1 MKLYI
6 IFIILIVIFVLQYNS
21 QIEHFSNYKSP
32 CGNYSQLLQKVL
44 NERQMK
50 ENTKDFD
57 IFIPCSYNSCE
68 SDILAFENKTTKKKI
83 FLIDG
88 CDQVGSKMAL
98 WELLKEYYGDKANMY
113 MPESFLLDKPDDLT
127 RFSHYFK
134 ERLQINPKQM
144 YVLKN
149 YEQRQEGLKITRDYN
164 EIINGIKKGWFLV
177 QEYKYDP
184 YLISKH
190 KINFRYYLLIV
201 CKNNTIE
208 GYLHKDGFLYYTPE
222 YYDENDMTFNKHITT
237 GYIDRSIYDKNP
249 LTLEDFR
256 NHLGEKRFYWD
267 NTVNNLMSGVME
279 ALSKKICKNTKL
291 DNHIRFQ
298 LFGCDV
304 APTSKL
310 EASLMEINKGPD
322 LDAKD
327 ERDKAVKLKV
337 QKDIFTIIDPI
348 DNENINDTRFIKV
361 F

>member
-6 IFIILIVIFVLQYNS
+6 IFILLLLFFILQYNNS
-21 QIEHFSNYKSP
+21 QIENFSNYTSS
-32 CGNYSQLLQKVL
+32 CGNYPQLLKKVFE
-44 NERQMK
+44 ERRMK
-50 ENTKDFD
+50 EDKEYD

-68 SDILAFENKTTKKKI
+68 SDILAFENNTTNKKI
-83 FLIDG
+83 FLLDG
-88 CDQVGSKMAL
+88 CDWIASKMAL
-98 WELLKEYYGDKANMY
+98 WELLKEYYGDSANTY
-113 MPESFLLDKPDDLT
+113 MPESFLLDKPADIK
-127 RFSHYFK
+127 RFDEYFHR
-134 ERLQINPKQM
+134 RLKINPKQM

-149 YEQRQEGLKITRDYN
+149 YAQRQEGLKLTRDYN
-164 EIINGIKKGWFLV
+164 EIIKGINDGWYLA

-184 YLISKH
+184 FLISKH

-201 CKNNTIE
+201 CKNNIIE
-208 GYLHKDGFLYYTPE
+208 GYLHKDGFLYYTPKH
-222 YYDENDMTFNKHITT
+222 YDENDMVFDKHITT

-256 NHLGEKRFYWD
+256 NHICSNRYQWD
-267 NTVNNLMSGVME
+267 NNVNNLMYGVMK
-279 ALSKKICKNTKL
+279 AISKKICKNKKL

-304 APTSKL
+304 APTSNL

-327 ERDKAVKLKV
+327 ERDKQVKLKV

>member
-6 IFIILIVIFVLQYNS
+6 IFLVFLLFLILQSNNS
-21 QIEHFSNYKSP
+21 QIENFSNYKSS
-32 CGNYSQLLQKVL
+32 CGKYSQLLQKVFD
-44 NERQMK
+44 ERHMK
-50 ENTKDFD
+50 EDTDYD

-68 SDILAFENKTTKKKI
+68 NDIIAFENKKTNKKL

-88 CDQVGSKMAL
+88 CDWVGSKMAL
-98 WELLKEYYGDKANMY
+98 WELLKEYYGKTANKY
-113 MPESFLLDKPDDLT
+113 MPESFLLDKPDDIK
-127 RFSHYFK
+127 RFGEYFK
-134 ERLQINPKQM
+134 KRLEINPQQM

-149 YEQRQEGLKITRDYN
+149 YAQRQEGLKLTRDYN
-164 EIINGIKKGWFLV
+164 EIIKGYNNGWYLV
-177 QEYKYDP
+177 QEYKYNP
-184 YLISKH
+184 YLINKR

-222 YYDENDMTFNKHITT
+222 YYDENDMVFNKHITT
-237 GYIDRSIYDKNP
+237 GYIDRAIYDTNP

-256 NHLGEKRFYWD
+256 IHLGEKRFQWD
-267 NTVNNLMSGVME
+267 NTVNNLMSDIMK
-279 ALSKKICKNTKL
+279 AISKKICKNKKL

-304 APTSKL
+304 APTSDL

-322 LDAKD
+322 LSAKD
-327 ERDKAVKLKV
+327 ERDKKVKLKV
-337 QKDIFTIIDPI
+337 QNDIFAIIDPI
-348 DNENINDTRFIKV
+348 DNENINDTRFIKI